1 MIVALEKGLERLKS
15 ELAAYNVQTVIYGEY
30 RGYVDALLYEG
41 IMDMSE
47 MTDDAGG
54 ERGILLINAKGKTT
68 KEIYDILVRKT
79 YSPLF

>member
-1 MIVALEKGLERLKS
+1 M
-15 ELAAYNVQTVIYGEY
+15 
-30 RGYVDALLYEG
+30 LYED

-47 MTDDAGG
+47 MTNDAGG
-54 ERGILLINAKGKTT
+54 ERGILLINAKGKNA